1 LSGVR
6 LKLGPVE
13 LAPAAALD
21 GVGPLAPGE
30 LLVGR
35 RFVLAG
41 TGTEPVQLGLV
52 QPPGKRPIPAADWG
66 RGLHQSGP
74 DAPKLG

>member
-1 LSGVR
+1 
-6 LKLGPVE
+6 
-13 LAPAAALD
+13 
-21 GVGPLAPGE
+21 

-35 RFVLAG
+35 RSVLAG

-52 QPPGKRPIPAADWG
+52 QPPGKRPTAAADWG

-74 DAPKLG
+74 DTPKLG